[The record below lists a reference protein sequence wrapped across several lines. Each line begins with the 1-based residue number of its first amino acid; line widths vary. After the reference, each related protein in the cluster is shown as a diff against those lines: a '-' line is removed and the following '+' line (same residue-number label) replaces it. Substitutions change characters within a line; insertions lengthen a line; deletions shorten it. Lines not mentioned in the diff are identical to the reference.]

1 MCLSEFV
8 LPLSPGSVILEEKT
22 GKFTSVLVQ
31 LQIQVIVPNLHAA
44 IYFLETFHSF
54 FMQSV
59 QDLQLHSVKE
69 EELSVLIS
77 SFLEPES

>member
-1 MCLSEFV
+1 M
-8 LPLSPGSVILEEKT
+8 LPLTLGSVILEEKT
-22 GKFTSVLVQ
+22 GKFTTVLVQ

-44 IYFLETFHSF
+44 IYFLETFRSC

-59 QDLQLHSVKE
+59 QDLQLHSVEDK
-69 EELSVLIS
+69 ELSVLIS